1 VASRFIQ
8 AGAASR
14 RARKE
19 RLILVFH
26 QVPLSEKRA
35 GLRAVHDAL
44 VPGGELHVADYGQP
58 PSRDRD
64 S

>member
-1 VASRFIQ
+1 M
-8 AGAASR
+8 
-14 RARKE
+14 
-19 RLILVFH
+19 VFH